1 MYYFQIIMN
10 TFNLLINFPNLNIH
24 NTQYFHFNQ
33 YIFVNFQKIL
43 TFRYKIFLPCFDNT
57 FENVY
62 NKYKIQILQ
71 VIIMQTMTCSFI
83 GLGLIGGS
91 IARAFREHFPDMK
104 LKVFDKDIPSLS
116 LALKDRVATNIYT
129 EITAELCD
137 ADYIFLCAPVSVNE
151 ANLRTLTAYLKP
163 HTIVT
168 DVGSVKSGIHNLAKE
183 LMLESRF
190 IGGHPMAGSERF
202 GYANSKSNLLENAYY
217 ILTPSQSVPES
228 KVLQLKDMITAI
240 RAIPLIIDA
249 SQHDY
254 ITAAISHL
262 PHIIA
267 SGLVNLVKESDSED
281 GLMKTMAAGG
291 FKDITRIASSNP
303 TMWQQ
308 ICLTNTDN
316 IKQLLDRYIDNLKH
330 IRSELENRDSL
341 ALYHFF
347 DNARIY
353 RDSFSNASRGPI
365 KQSFT
370 VSIEIPD
377 KPGSIAEIT
386 VLLAKHNLSIK
397 NMNIV
402 HNREAEFGAL
412 TVEFYSD
419 KDMLKAVELLQKDS
433 FTTYLKRN

>member
-1 MYYFQIIMN
+1 M
-10 TFNLLINFPNLNIH
+10 H
-24 NTQYFHFNQ
+24 
-33 YIFVNFQKIL
+33 
-43 TFRYKIFLPCFDNT
+43 
-57 FENVY
+57 
-62 NKYKIQILQ
+62 
-71 VIIMQTMTCSFI
+71 TMTCSFI

-168 DVGSVKSGIHNLAKE
+168 DVGSVKTGIHNLAKE

-217 ILTPSQSVPES
+217 ILTPSQAVPES

-316 IKQLLDRYIDNLKH
+316 IKQLLDCYIDNLKH

-353 RDSFSNASRGPI
+353 RDSFYKSLP
-365 KQSFT
+365 
-370 VSIEIPD
+370 
-377 KPGSIAEIT
+377 
-386 VLLAKHNLSIK
+386 
-397 NMNIV
+397 
-402 HNREAEFGAL
+402 
-412 TVEFYSD
+412 
-419 KDMLKAVELLQKDS
+419 
-433 FTTYLKRN
+433 YLFCHVF